1 MTTTAQA
8 DMAQVRSMWS
18 TSLIPWCIDVRLQL
32 NTKLDELK
40 RLIKSDY
47 ETNKAVSLFQYFDKI
62 YTSCYGTPSCQT
74 LIETLVQEKYAGKSC
89 MLLSCPSTVHTVQEL
104 CYPILERIHGDV
116 FKTQERWHVT
126 YYLLH
131 SLWNHTDKTQAMCS
145 VCARTKLLAIIS
157 LCFLLLQ
164 AVVDAKIVP
173 MLILNLKQETYLKHF
188 STNEVRRRSDFDE
201 TDHTLIFYL

>member
-8 DMAQVRSMWS
+8 DMAQVRSMWC
-18 TSLIPWCIDVRLQL
+18 TSLIPRCIDVRLQL
-32 NTKLDELK
+32 NPKLDELK

-62 YTSCYGTPSCQT
+62 YTLCYGTPTCQT
-74 LIETLVQEKYAGKSC
+74 LIETLVQKKYAGRSC
-89 MLLSCPSTVHTVQEL
+89 IVLSRRSKVHIVQDL

-131 SLWNHTDKTQAMCS
+131 SIWNYTDKTQAMCFVRS
-145 VCARTKLLAIIS
+145 KGTPCGN
-157 LCFLLLQ
+157 
-164 AVVDAKIVP
+164 
-173 MLILNLKQETYLKHF
+173 LIASF
-188 STNEVRRRSDFDE
+188 SSTGCCRC
-201 TDHTLIFYL
+201 